1 MMKRLILTTLS
12 AAAAATLVSGALLS
26 PAAAVNRMS
35 DERPVVE
42 ADSTDAGAR
51 SEWLPLFT
59 AVEVAAPV
67 DIRFVEVPD
76 TEAPKIVYDTKG
88 SYTTKF
94 RAEVRDRV
102 LRIFERRDARRT
114 ERTTVTVCYN
124 ALERISVRDAA
135 VLFDGRLKA
144 PLLDLAV
151 GEGAHLTAALEVQD
165 LQMELTGHA
174 AAELSGTARYLT
186 LFVSTGK
193 VEATALESMSV
204 RVNAA
209 GSGHAAL
216 WVTDRLEAKTSTGG
230 TVVYKGDPAI
240 LLTGEKFMG
249 GSISRLEEE

>member
-1 MMKRLILTTLS
+1 M
-12 AAAAATLVSGALLS
+12 
-26 PAAAVNRMS
+26 
-35 DERPVVE
+35 
-42 ADSTDAGAR
+42 
-51 SEWLPLFT
+51 
-59 AVEVAAPV
+59 
-67 DIRFVEVPD
+67 
-76 TEAPKIVYDTKG
+76 
-88 SYTTKF
+88 
-94 RAEVRDRV
+94 
-102 LRIFERRDARRT
+102 
-114 ERTTVTVCYN
+114 
-124 ALERISVRDAA
+124 
-135 VLFDGRLKA
+135 
-144 PLLDLAV
+144 